1 MIRQVLIIFLM
12 GILLAGAAATGTS
25 FPVLLLM
32 AGLLLVA
39 LVQSSTRDGRDEQE
53 E

>member
-1 MIRQVLIIFLM
+1 M
-12 GILLAGAAATGTS
+12 GILLAGAAITGTS

-39 LVQSSTRDGRDEQE
+39 LIQSSARNGRDEQE

>member
-1 MIRQVLIIFLM
+1 MIRQVFIIFLM
-12 GILLAGAAATGTS
+12 GILL
-25 FPVLLLM
+25 

-39 LVQSSTRDGRDEQE
+39 LVQSSARDGRDEQE